1 MEFLCIEMTEAE
13 MPAFSL
19 CGLHLVS
26 IGLQEK
32 IAILPKKK
40 KHPIIHVLCVQ
51 LNLLA

>member
-13 MPAFSL
+13 MLAFSL

-40 KHPIIHVLCVQ
+40 KKNTLLFMFCVF
-51 LNLLA
+51 N